1 MKTCGRVVCVDA
13 SGVGS
18 ALFDY
23 PKGFV
28 RKGRSYCVSG
38 WSESD
43 GLTLVGLPAILKS
56 TGKDV
61 GFHPIRFRPV
71 EEACGEVSEENC
83 ASEAEKG
90 KAQRVLLVDDD
101 QDLLDMWR
109 EILMGGLPG
118 QPEIQTAASGA
129 RALRV
134 LMAEPFDLLVCE
146 LRMPRVNGL
155 ELLAAVGP
163 MYPRVR
169 TALLTCETGK
179 QFERFRLQARALGV
193 DAFWSMPASEE
204 ESRMFVA
211 NVQSLL
217 ELGIK
222 PPAGVLGRAR
232 AWWWRVRGTAKKRV
246 DLLLAPV
253 WRVGRMLRGSR
264 RALTRGKQRL
274 WVLAGEALA
283 VARPNAPVEEW
294 CRRGE
299 ACYYG
304 EGVQKNP
311 AEAVKWFRWAALRG
325 FARAQCWLGYCYQRY
340 LYGVTGDVAQSVRWL
355 QKAARQGEMTAEYNL
370 GICFEGG
377 LGVSKD
383 KERMIMWYRR
393 AAEQGHLGAHFRLGM
408 HYTTLA
414 RTGRLGA
421 DAETREGLKWL
432 ERAAE
437 RGHTMSQLQLGH
449 LHYLPGGDIAEA
461 VKWYRRG
468 VEGGSAEAVAALGR
482 CFEEGRGVPQDYA
495 EAMRSYKEAAENR
508 GKYGPYYIGCC
519 YAEGRGVAPD
529 TIEASKWFRRAAEQG
544 CEEAMLEIGR
554 RYARGEGVPQNLREA
569 ERWSGAPAERRS
581 EEERYWCFNVE
592 EPARPKKP
600 DAEPAAKLAGKPF
613 CQARSPR
620 SLRIVM
626 LDDEPLVL
634 DALKMML
641 EFDHPS
647 SFVLTFTNAESALQE
662 LEWEEPDL
670 FTTDWN
676 HPGKL
681 CGDSLLRVLA
691 GRGVKYPI
699 FVITAYAECIAEKDG
714 LKGLLDQG
722 LNVTLLSKPF
732 LMEDL
737 RRLIA
742 EHVDLSGEDLPTGEQ
757 GRDPKGKA

>member
-1 MKTCGRVVCVDA
+1 MKTCGKVVCVDA
-13 SGVGS
+13 SRGIS
-18 ALFDY
+18 ELFDY

-38 WSESD
+38 WSKSD

-61 GFHPIRFRPV
+61 GFHPIRFKPV
-71 EEACGEVSEENC
+71 EEAYGEVSEENC
-83 ASEAEKG
+83 ASEAG
-90 KAQRVLLVDDD
+90 QGRAQRVLLVDDD

-134 LMAEPFDLLVCE
+134 LVAEPFDLLVCE

-163 MYPRVR
+163 MYPRMR
-169 TALLTCETGK
+169 TALLTCERGK

-211 NVQSLL
+211 GVRSLL
-217 ELGIK
+217 EQGIK
-222 PPAGVLGRAR
+222 PPAGVRARAR
-232 AWWWRVRGTAKKRV
+232 AWWWRACRTGKKRM
-246 DLLLAPV
+246 DLLLAPG
-253 WRVGRMLRGSR
+253 WRVGRAIRGSP
-264 RALTRGKQRL
+264 RALARWKGRL
-274 WVLAGEALA
+274 LVLAGEALA
-283 VARPNAPVEEW
+283 MARPNAPVEEW

-304 EGVQKNP
+304 EGVRKNP

-325 FARAQCWLGYCYQRY
+325 FARAQCWLGYCYQHY
-340 LYGVTGDVAQSVRWL
+340 LSGVTRDVADSVRWL

-370 GICFEGG
+370 GICCEGG

-383 KERMIMWYRR
+383 TDQMVMWYRR
-393 AAEQGHLGAHFRLGM
+393 AAERGHLGAHFRLGM

-421 DAETREGLKWL
+421 DAETREGLKWF

-437 RGHTMSQLQLGH
+437 KGHTMSQVQLGR

-461 VKWYRRG
+461 VKWYRRA
-468 VEGGSAEAVAALGR
+468 VEGGNAEAVAGLGR

-495 EAMRSYKEAAENR
+495 EATRSYKEAAENR
-508 GKYGPYYIGCC
+508 GKYGPYYMGCC
-519 YAEGRGVAPD
+519 YAEGRGLAPD
-529 TIEASKWFRRAAEQG
+529 TIEASKWFRRAAEEG
-544 CEEAMLEIGR
+544 CEEAMLEIGK
-554 RYARGEGVPQNLREA
+554 RYARGDGVPQDLREA
-569 ERWSGAPAERRS
+569 ERWSGAPAGKRA

-592 EPARPKKP
+592 EPARPKMP
-600 DAEPAAKLAGKPF
+600 DAEPAGRPAGKPL
-613 CQARSPR
+613 CKASCSR

-634 DALKMML
+634 EALKMML
-641 EFDHPS
+641 HFDHPS
-647 SFVLTFTNAESALQE
+647 SFVLTFSSAESALQE
-662 LEWEEPDL
+662 LEWKEPDL

-681 CGDSLLRVLA
+681 CGDGLLRVLA
-691 GRGVKYPI
+691 ERRVKFPI
-699 FVITAYAECIAEKDG
+699 FVITAYAECIEEKDG
-714 LKGLLDQG
+714 LRGLLDQG

-742 EHVDLSGEDLPTGEQ
+742 EHVDLGHSAGT
-757 GRDPKGKA
+757 AS